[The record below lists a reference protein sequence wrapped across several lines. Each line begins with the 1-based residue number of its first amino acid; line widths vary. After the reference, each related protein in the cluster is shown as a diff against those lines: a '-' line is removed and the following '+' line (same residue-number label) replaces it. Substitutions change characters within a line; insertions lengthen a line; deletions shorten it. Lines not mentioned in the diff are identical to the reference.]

1 MTDINAALIKMKNK
15 HESDQDLIIAKIAA
29 IKKSL
34 SSDDKTLT
42 DSVDEEA
49 STESS
54 EASSIK
60 SL

>member
-1 MTDINAALIKMKNK
+1 MKNK

-42 DSVDEEA
+42 DLVDEEA
-49 STESS
+49 SNESS

-60 SL
+60 SLQTQ